1 MDEENKISTGSKN
14 ISNREIEKIVGIE
27 VFSSSEYEG
36 IQAIIKKRYKD
47 FIVKEVIHS
56 GKVLELKENFSP
68 IYFSNDNKDNYTQ
81 FNLIKI
87 NKDTFEAIRLISKA
101 LGIPPNSIGYA
112 GLKDKRSIS
121 IQTASIRGNYVEK
134 LKNLKLD
141 DIYFRN
147 IFPSKYPVKLGNNWG
162 NQFVITLRN
171 IKHMPDQMNKIEALF
186 KYLRNYGFPN
196 YFGLQRFGTF
206 RPNSHLIGRFIL
218 ENQFKKAFEEFVINV
233 YATELPQSQKIRA
246 ELAKTGD
253 LNKAFNSFPVSLGYE
268 RTMIKYLL
276 DNPGDY
282 EGAINHL
289 PKYLIKLLISSFQ
302 SYLFNKMVSLRVHQ
316 GNSLYD
322 PVKGDAICILDEE
335 NGGITQIKYI
345 YGGLYDEYLQEARK
359 LNRAK
364 IIIPLIGYN
373 TDLDEFPY
381 MKSLFLEIIKNE
393 HISLNIFKNK
403 LLEIYDFK
411 GSFRTIMTK
420 PMGLKLLEYSIDN
433 LYPNKY
439 KMKIEFSLQK
449 GSYATLFLREI
460 IK

>member
-68 IYFSNDNKDNYTQ
+68 IYFSNDNKDNYTH

-316 GNSLYD
+316 GNSLHD

>member
-141 DIYFRN
+141 DIYIRN
-147 IFPSKYPVKLGNNWG
+147 IFPSKNPVKLGNNWG

>member
-1 MDEENKISTGSKN
+1 MDEENNNSTGSKN
-14 ISNREIEKIVGIE
+14 ISDREIEKIVGIE

-316 GNSLYD
+316 GNSLHD

-381 MKSLFLEIIKNE
+381 MESLFLEIIKNE